1 MYHYLNSFDVCQFQ
15 ILKRL
20 NSIRPFN
27 PYRNEDRYKAIL
39 RANYLPVP
47 GE

>member
-1 MYHYLNSFDVCQFQ
+1 MPVNEIKFDREDIRSFNSRREFD
-15 ILKRL
+15 
-20 NSIRPFN
+20 
-27 PYRNEDRYKAIL
+27 PYRNEERWKAIL